1 MKKNLQI
8 LVSFFLFFS
17 CASPSNQADKA
28 NFKIIIQDLPSQAST
43 LDLSEYYK
51 INKLIKLQSND
62 SSIIDFV
69 NKVLVDEEWIF
80 IKGGSSL
87 FKFNLNGDFQKKL
100 TKGIGGPDEYVN
112 LTDVLILPEQNR
124 LWLYDSNQRSIFQYN
139 YDFEMEVD
147 YPLNYPLFG
156 IEKLERGLVGTS
168 GYLEVLDNFSSLFL
182 FEGENLATG
191 FEASRSHLKFNPEKA
206 RYLHVYRHD
215 FFSKGPEGYNFVNS
229 FNDTI
234 YHVNE
239 KMEVLP
245 KYYVD
250 FGSNKVNENEL
261 IGRDYSS
268 IVDVFQYINS
278 SDKSYNVG
286 NVVELD
292 RYLLYKFFNKGL
304 PFVSVYDKKDN
315 RLKSGRKISFDYLG
329 QEVILDLDEEISFGT
344 LGNKMAYLVIPAEAS
359 ILREYQILF
368 QVKDGDNPLIL
379 LFDEK

>member
-1 MKKNLQI
+1 MINKLQI
-8 LVSFFLFFS
+8 LILFSLFFS
-17 CASPSNQADKA
+17 CSSPSNHAD
-28 NFKIIIQDLPSQAST
+28 NVNLKIIKQELPSQGSILN
-43 LDLSEYYK
+43 LDEFYT
-51 INKLIKLQSND
+51 INRLIKLQSND
-62 SSIIDFV
+62 SSIIDYV
-69 NKVLVDEEWIF
+69 NKVLVDDELVF

-87 FKFNLNGDFQKKL
+87 FKFNLNGNFLNKL

-147 YPLNYPLFG
+147 YSLNYPLLG

-182 FEGENLATG
+182 FRGENLVTG
-191 FEASRSHLKFNPEKA
+191 FIASKSHLNFNPEKA

-215 FFSKGPEGYNFVNS
+215 FFSKGPVGYNFVNS

-234 YHVNE
+234 YQVNE

-245 KYYVD
+245 RYYVD
-250 FGSNKVNENEL
+250 FGSSKVNEDEL
-261 IGRDYSS
+261 IGRNYSS

-286 NVVELD
+286 NVVEFD
-292 RYLLYKFFNKGL
+292 RYLLYKFFNQGL
-304 PFVSVYDKKDN
+304 PFVSVYDKRDN
-315 RLKSGRKISFDYLG
+315 KVKSGKKISFYYLG
-329 QEVILDLDEEISFGT
+329 QDVVLDLEEEISFGT
-344 LGNKMAYLVIPAEAS
+344 VGNNMAYLVIPAETS
-359 ILREYQILF
+359 ILREYQVLF

-379 LFDEK
+379 LFNEK